1 MPNQFDKIKDPQSLL
16 FEMRKRKKDLLFW
29 VIGIIA
35 IIFIWVFISNKDY
48 SFLLVLSSLIQSLGF
63 LIVAIKVY
71 SYQNTSG
78 LSINTLFCYAILL
91 SGRLSSTIFF
101 YGYLPSDA
109 SGDWFYQLTD
119 FFSLFLVILLIYF
132 ITKVYRETSDLMND
146 SVSYYYL
153 VIPSICL
160 ALLVHTSLNNF
171 FLTDVLWTFSMY
183 LEAVAVFP
191 QIKLFVMKK
200 GQIEPYT
207 SHYVALCGLSRLF
220 SLIFWFDTFR
230 ELNDSSNHSFSF
242 FSHYCGY
249 FIIISQIIQL
259 IIMGDYYYLYFKSF
273 FQGTKMT
280 LNDI

>member
-1 MPNQFDKIKDPQSLL
+1 MKNQFQFKMDPQSLM
-16 FEMRKRKKDLLFW
+16 FEIRKRRKDLLFW
-29 VIGIIA
+29 LFGIIA
-35 IIFIWVFISNKDY
+35 IILIYIFISNKDY

-63 LIVAIKVY
+63 LIVVIKVY

-78 LSINTLFCYAILL
+78 LSINTLICYAFLL
-91 SGRLSSTIFF
+91 CGRLSSTVLF

-119 FFSLFLVILLIYF
+119 FFSLCLVLLLIYF
-132 ITKVYRETSDLMND
+132 ITKVYRETSDLFND

-153 VIPSICL
+153 VVPSICL
-160 ALLVHTSLNNF
+160 ALLVHTTLNNF

-207 SHYVALCGLSRLF
+207 SHYVALCGLSRLL
-220 SLIFWFDTFR
+220 SLIFWIDTFQ
-230 ELNDSSNHSFSF
+230 ELNNSPNHSFSF
-242 FSHYCGY
+242 FSNYCGY
-249 FIIISQIIQL
+249 FIIVSQIIQL
-259 IIMGDYYYLYFKSF
+259 LIMGDYYYLYFKSI

-280 LNDI
+280 LTDI